1 MKRLICAAVAVVA
14 ACAHA
19 AAGAPEKKDRVA
31 IVAAHPDDLIACI
44 GFCLMT
50 TNLFEVHV
58 IDYTHGERGLGPE
71 RFKDG
76 STKRIRTQEE
86 SSVCAALGAKLHWLD
101 EIDGE
106 AFAGRETC
114 ERLAA
119 LFREIRPRAVIA
131 HWPVDIHGDHAMSGV
146 ASLKAVFLAGLD
158 PEICFMDQ
166 VYQSKNFTP
175 DVYVDFTPVADRKWE
190 LVRLYACQ
198 NREGGMERRL
208 KDAGRFNAMRSN
220 LLIDGYAEAFTS
232 FVKPLAGAKS
242 IFDELPPPR
251 FGLRLQGA
259 K

>member
-1 MKRLICAAVAVVA
+1 MKRLLLLFVSVLSVATV
-14 ACAHA
+14 A
-19 AAGAPEKKDRVA
+19 AAGVAEKKDRVA

-50 TNLFEVHV
+50 TNIFEVHV

-71 RFKDG
+71 KFKDG

-106 AFAGRETC
+106 ACAGRETC

-119 LFREIRPRAVIA
+119 LFREIDPRAVIA
-131 HWPVDIHGDHAMSGV
+131 HWPIDIHGDHVMS
-146 ASLKAVFLAGLD
+146 AAATLKAVFIANLKS
-158 PEICFMDQ
+158 EIYFMDQ

-208 KDAGRFNAMRSN
+208 RDAGRFNAMRSN

>member
-106 AFAGRETC
+106 ARFFRVPGAARIVNLRFET
-114 ERLAA
+114 
-119 LFREIRPRAVIA
+119 
-131 HWPVDIHGDHAMSGV
+131 
-146 ASLKAVFLAGLD
+146 
-158 PEICFMDQ
+158 
-166 VYQSKNFTP
+166 
-175 DVYVDFTPVADRKWE
+175 
-190 LVRLYACQ
+190 
-198 NREGGMERRL
+198 
-208 KDAGRFNAMRSN
+208 
-220 LLIDGYAEAFTS
+220 TS
-232 FVKPLAGAKS
+232 FCRAARSDGAHPMNS
-242 IFDELPPPR
+242 SRGFSL
-251 FGLRLQGA
+251 
-259 K
+259 